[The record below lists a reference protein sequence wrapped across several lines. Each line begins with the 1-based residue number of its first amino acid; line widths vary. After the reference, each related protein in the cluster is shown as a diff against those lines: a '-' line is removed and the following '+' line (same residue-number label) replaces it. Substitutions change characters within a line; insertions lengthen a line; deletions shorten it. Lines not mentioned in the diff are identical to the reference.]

1 MRFIRSLEVV
11 FYMTLHF
18 TILLITSFS
27 SNSNVWCKSF
37 LCLHCYAP
45 LWLHFLLSW
54 HQFQLL
60 SSWLIVHGTVM
71 LYTTGIKSLRQYA
84 ALRFLFF
91 KTNFWQSVTD
101 SHFFLW
107 TQQQLWCKSCLWFH
121 NILVNASGGVMKV
134 SVFFSLIAEGEI
146 EEKGRIFGITGFCWL
161 IIAILNVMQMLM
173 FYIYIY
179 IYISASFLD
188 TDTEILDYE
197 YIIYNNKCN
206 ILIWNSM
213 HAFYKDPLL

>member
-18 TILLITSFS
+18 TILLIPSFS

-101 SHFFLW
+101 SHFFCEHNSSCDASLAYGFITFLW
-107 TQQQLWCKSCLWFH
+107 MHQEVWWKCRSFFH
-121 NILVNASGGVMKV
+121 L
-134 SVFFSLIAEGEI
+134 LLR
-146 EEKGRIFGITGFCWL
+146 GR
-161 IIAILNVMQMLM
+161 
-173 FYIYIY
+173 
-179 IYISASFLD
+179 
-188 TDTEILDYE
+188 
-197 YIIYNNKCN
+197 
-206 ILIWNSM
+206 
-213 HAFYKDPLL
+213 